1 MLLYYLIPNWT
12 SVMRHNLLPYPGP
25 NQPLVLGAW
34 VVYERSV
41 HHVVWLCRSLLY
53 RNSGGLQD
61 FMKVYR
67 AEQIRNVALI
77 SHVGAGKTSLVDAA
91 LFDSGA
97 VTRQGKVDEGSSI
110 SDYDPDELKRHIS
123 LNAKVLPVE
132 WKNHKI
138 NFIDTPG
145 YADFV
150 GEVKAGLRVAD
161 AALVV
166 VTAEKGVEVG
176 TELTWQYAD
185 ERNLP
190 RMVLINKLDR
200 ENTSFDTALKSLRD
214 QFGLKV
220 VPLQIPIGEQSSF
233 RGVVDLVSQ
242 KGYTFEGG
250 NKVQE
255 IAIPAELQESIGSYR
270 EQLIESA
277 VESDDEIME
286 KFLEGEELSDEEI
299 LSVIKK
305 GTRSGQLIPVLC
317 GTGSKNIG
325 VQTLL
330 DAVVDYLPA
339 ASDALPEDAKAFDDT
354 LSMFVYK
361 TAAAQVGTISYFRV
375 YSGTLKP
382 DTHVYNV
389 QTKAD
394 ERIGQLITTR
404 GKTQEPAT
412 EVPAGDFG
420 AVTKLTNTHT
430 GDTPAGSKDVT
441 TALDPINFP
450 EPCYTIAVYPRS
462 QADLDKMG
470 NALNHAAEEDRTLR
484 VTRDPDTAEVLLSG
498 MGESHLQIVI
508 EGIKRKFGVDLES
521 RDQRISYRETIRK
534 KARANGRHKRQSGG
548 HGQFG
553 DVWLEIEPLP
563 MGPDET
569 FIFDDKIVGGV
580 VPGQYIPGVE
590 KGVRESLKR
599 GFVSGNPMVYVKVAL
614 VDGKYHPVDSSAQSF
629 EIAASLGMQE
639 AVPQASPTLLE
650 PVMTVT
656 ITVPESNMGDV
667 MSDINTKRGRVLGMA
682 LVGDGMQQIT
692 ANVPQA
698 EMLHYA
704 TDLRSITQG
713 RGSFKMEFYQYEEV
727 PANVQQEIVAQHKKT
742 QEAKK

>member
-1 MLLYYLIPNWT
+1 
-12 SVMRHNLLPYPGP
+12 
-25 NQPLVLGAW
+25 
-34 VVYERSV
+34 
-41 HHVVWLCRSLLY
+41 
-53 RNSGGLQD
+53 
-61 FMKVYR
+61 MKVYR

-185 ERNLP
+185 ERNLA

-305 GTRSGQLIPVLC
+305 GT
-317 GTGSKNIG
+317 
-325 VQTLL
+325 
-330 DAVVDYLPA
+330 
-339 ASDALPEDAKAFDDT
+339 
-354 LSMFVYK
+354 
-361 TAAAQVGTISYFRV
+361 
-375 YSGTLKP
+375 
-382 DTHVYNV
+382 
-389 QTKAD
+389 
-394 ERIGQLITTR
+394 
-404 GKTQEPAT
+404 
-412 EVPAGDFG
+412 
-420 AVTKLTNTHT
+420 
-430 GDTPAGSKDVT
+430 
-441 TALDPINFP
+441 
-450 EPCYTIAVYPRS
+450 
-462 QADLDKMG
+462 
-470 NALNHAAEEDRTLR
+470 
-484 VTRDPDTAEVLLSG
+484 
-498 MGESHLQIVI
+498 
-508 EGIKRKFGVDLES
+508 
-521 RDQRISYRETIRK
+521 
-534 KARANGRHKRQSGG
+534 
-548 HGQFG
+548 
-553 DVWLEIEPLP
+553 
-563 MGPDET
+563 
-569 FIFDDKIVGGV
+569 
-580 VPGQYIPGVE
+580 
-590 KGVRESLKR
+590 
-599 GFVSGNPMVYVKVAL
+599 
-614 VDGKYHPVDSSAQSF
+614 
-629 EIAASLGMQE
+629 
-639 AVPQASPTLLE
+639 
-650 PVMTVT
+650 
-656 ITVPESNMGDV
+656 
-667 MSDINTKRGRVLGMA
+667 
-682 LVGDGMQQIT
+682 
-692 ANVPQA
+692 
-698 EMLHYA
+698 
-704 TDLRSITQG
+704 
-713 RGSFKMEFYQYEEV
+713 
-727 PANVQQEIVAQHKKT
+727 
-742 QEAKK
+742 

>member
-1 MLLYYLIPNWT
+1 
-12 SVMRHNLLPYPGP
+12 
-25 NQPLVLGAW
+25 
-34 VVYERSV
+34 
-41 HHVVWLCRSLLY
+41 
-53 RNSGGLQD
+53 
-61 FMKVYR
+61 MKVYR
-67 AEQIRNVALI
+67 AEQIRNVALV

-91 LFDSGA
+91 LYDSGA
-97 VTRQGKVDEGSSI
+97 ATRQGKVDEGSSVA
-110 SDYDPDELKRHIS
+110 DYDPDELKRSMTLH
-123 LNAKVLPVE
+123 AKAIPVE
-132 WKNHKI
+132 WKNTKI

-176 TELTWQYAD
+176 TELTWQYSD

-200 ENTSFDTALKSLRD
+200 ENTSFDNALKSLRD
-214 QFGLKV
+214 RFGLKV
-220 VPLQIPIGEQSSF
+220 VPLQIPIGEQSGF

-242 KGYTFEGG
+242 KGFTFEGG

-255 IAIPAELQESIGSYR
+255 VAIPAELKENISSYR

-277 VESDDEIME
+277 VESDDAMME
-286 KFLEGEELSDEEI
+286 KFLEGEELSDEEV
-299 LSVIKK
+299 LSVVKK

-317 GTGSKNIG
+317 GAGSKNIG

-330 DAVVDYLPA
+330 DAIVDYLPDA
-339 ASDALPEDAKAFDDT
+339 AETVPEDAKEFGNN
-354 LSMFVYK
+354 LSMFVFK
-361 TAAAQVGTISYFRV
+361 TAAAQVGTISTFRV
-375 YSGTLKP
+375 YTGTLKP
-382 DTHVYNV
+382 DTHVYNA

-394 ERIGQLITTR
+394 ERIGQLITPR

-412 EVPAGDFG
+412 EIPAGDIG
-420 AVTKLTNTHT
+420 AVAKLSNTHT
-430 GDTPAGSKDVT
+430 GDTLAGSKDVAT
-441 TALDPINFP
+441 TLTPINFP
-450 EPCYTIAVYPRS
+450 EPCYTVAVFPKS

-470 NALNHAAEEDRTLR
+470 NALSRVVEEDRTLR
-484 VTRDPDTAEVLLSG
+484 VTRDPETAEVLLSG
-498 MGESHLQIVI
+498 MGESHLQITI
-508 EGIKRKFGVDLES
+508 EGIKRKYGVDLEV
-521 RDQRISYRETIRK
+521 RDPRISYRETIRK

-563 MGPDET
+563 AGGEET
-569 FIFDDKIVGGV
+569 FVFEDKIVGGV

-727 PANVQQEIVAQHKKT
+727 PANVQQEIIAQHKKAA
-742 QEAKK
+742 EAKK

>member
-1 MLLYYLIPNWT
+1 
-12 SVMRHNLLPYPGP
+12 
-25 NQPLVLGAW
+25 
-34 VVYERSV
+34 
-41 HHVVWLCRSLLY
+41 
-53 RNSGGLQD
+53 
-61 FMKVYR
+61 MKVYR

-91 LFDSGA
+91 LYDSGA
-97 VTRQGKVDEGSSI
+97 ATRQGKVDEGSSVA
-110 SDYDPDELKRHIS
+110 DYDPDELKRSMTLH
-123 LNAKVLPVE
+123 AKAIPVE
-132 WKNHKI
+132 WKNTKI

-176 TELTWQYAD
+176 TELTWQYSD

-200 ENTSFDTALKSLRD
+200 ENTSFDNALKSLRD
-214 QFGLKV
+214 RFGLKV
-220 VPLQIPIGEQSSF
+220 VPLQIPIGEQSGF

-242 KGYTFEGG
+242 KGFTFEGG

-255 IAIPAELQESIGSYR
+255 VAIPAELKENISSYR

-277 VESDDEIME
+277 VESDDAMME
-286 KFLEGEELSDEEI
+286 KFLEGEELSDEEV
-299 LSVIKK
+299 LSVVKK

-317 GTGSKNIG
+317 GAGSKNIG

-330 DAVVDYLPA
+330 DAIVDYLPDA
-339 ASDALPEDAKAFDDT
+339 AETVPEDAKEFGNN
-354 LSMFVYK
+354 LSMFVFK
-361 TAAAQVGTISYFRV
+361 TAAAQVGTISTFRV

-394 ERIGQLITTR
+394 ERIGQLITPR

-412 EVPAGDFG
+412 EIPAGDIG
-420 AVTKLTNTHT
+420 AVAKLSNTHT
-430 GDTPAGSKDVT
+430 GDTLAATKDVT
-441 TALDPINFP
+441 TTLTPINFP
-450 EPCYTIAVYPRS
+450 EPCYTVAVFPKS

-470 NALNHAAEEDRTLR
+470 NALTRVVEEDRTLR
-484 VTRDPDTAEVLLSG
+484 VSRDPETAEVLLSG
-498 MGESHLQIVI
+498 MGESHLQITI
-508 EGIKRKFGVDLES
+508 EGIKRKYGVDLEV
-521 RDQRISYRETIRK
+521 RDPRISYRETIRK

-553 DVWLEIEPLP
+553 DVWLEIEPLAA
-563 MGPDET
+563 GGEET
-569 FIFDDKIVGGV
+569 FVFEDKIVGGV

-639 AVPQASPTLLE
+639 AVPLASPTLLE

-727 PANVQQEIVAQHKKT
+727 PANVQQEIIAQYKKAT
-742 QEAKK
+742 EAKK

>member
-1 MLLYYLIPNWT
+1 
-12 SVMRHNLLPYPGP
+12 
-25 NQPLVLGAW
+25 
-34 VVYERSV
+34 
-41 HHVVWLCRSLLY
+41 
-53 RNSGGLQD
+53 
-61 FMKVYR
+61 MKVYR
-67 AEQIRNVALI
+67 AEQIHNVALI

-91 LFDSGA
+91 VYDSGA

-110 SDYDPDELKRHIS
+110 SDFDPDELKRRMS

-132 WKNHKI
+132 WKNSKI
-138 NFIDTPG
+138 NLIDTPG
-145 YADFV
+145 YADFA

-190 RMVLINKLDR
+190 RIVLVNKLDR
-200 ENTSFDTALKSLRD
+200 ENTSFDNALMSLRD

-220 VPLQIPIGEQSSF
+220 VPLQIPIGEQTNF
-233 RGVVDLVSQ
+233 KGVVDLVTQ

-255 IAIPAELQESIGSYR
+255 IAIPAELKESINSYR

-277 VESDDEIME
+277 VESDDAIME
-286 KFLEGEELSDEEI
+286 KFLEGEELSDEEV
-299 LSVIKK
+299 LSVVQM

-317 GTGSKNIG
+317 GSASKNIG

-330 DAVVDYLPA
+330 DAIVEYLPNA
-339 ASDALPEDAKAFDDT
+339 AESVPEDAKAFGNN
-354 LSMFVYK
+354 LSLFVFK
-361 TAAAQVGTISYFRV
+361 TTAAQVGTISTFRV

-382 DTHVYNV
+382 DMHVYNV

-394 ERIGQLITTR
+394 ERIGQLVTQR
-404 GKTQEPAT
+404 GKSQEPAS
-412 EVPAGDFG
+412 EIPAGDIG
-420 AVTKLTNTHT
+420 AVAKLSNSHT
-430 GDTPAGSKDVT
+430 GDTLASSKDVT
-441 TALDPINFP
+441 ETLAPINFP
-450 EPCYTIAVYPRS
+450 EPCYTVAVFPKS

-470 NALNHAAEEDRTLR
+470 NALNRVVEEDRTLR
-484 VTRDPDTAEVLLSG
+484 VSRDPETAEVLLSG

-508 EGIKRKFGVDLES
+508 EGIKRKYGVDLEA

-563 MGPDET
+563 MSGEET
-569 FIFDDKIVGGV
+569 FVFEDKIVGGV

-599 GFVSGNPMVYVKVAL
+599 GFLSGNPMLYVKVAL

-629 EIAASLGMQE
+629 EVAGSLGMQE

-682 LVGDGMQQIT
+682 PLDNGMQQIT
-692 ANVPQA
+692 ANIPQA
-698 EMLHYA
+698 EVLHYA

-727 PANVQQEIVAQHKKT
+727 PANVQQEIIAQHKKAV
-742 QEAKK
+742 EAKK

>member
-1 MLLYYLIPNWT
+1 
-12 SVMRHNLLPYPGP
+12 
-25 NQPLVLGAW
+25 
-34 VVYERSV
+34 
-41 HHVVWLCRSLLY
+41 
-53 RNSGGLQD
+53 
-61 FMKVYR
+61 MKVYR

-190 RMVLINKLDR
+190 RMVLIDKLDR

-286 KFLEGEELSDEEI
+286 KFLEGEELSNEEI

-317 GTGSKNIG
+317 GAGSKNIA

-330 DAVVDYLPA
+330 DAVVDYLPGA
-339 ASDALPEDAKAFDDT
+339 ADALPEDAKAFDDT

-412 EVPAGDFG
+412 EIPAGDFG

-430 GDTPAGSKDVT
+430 GDTLAGSKDVT

-470 NALNHAAEEDRTLR
+470 NALNRAAEEDRTLR

-563 MGPDET
+563 IGSEDT
-569 FIFDDKIVGGV
+569 FVFEDKIVGGV

-590 KGVRESLKR
+590 KGVRESLRR
-599 GFVSGNPMVYVKVAL
+599 GFISGNPMLYVTVAL

-629 EIAASLGMQE
+629 EIAGSLGMQE
-639 AVPQASPTLLE
+639 AVPLASPTILE

-667 MSDINTKRGRVLGMA
+667 MSDIHTKRGRVLGMTPIGNN
-682 LVGDGMQQIT
+682 LQQIT

-698 EMLHYA
+698 ELLHYA

-713 RGSFKMEFYQYEEV
+713 RGSFTMEFYQYEEV
-727 PANVQQEIVAQHKKT
+727 PGNVQQEIITNYKKAQETKK
-742 QEAKK
+742 

>member
-1 MLLYYLIPNWT
+1 
-12 SVMRHNLLPYPGP
+12 
-25 NQPLVLGAW
+25 
-34 VVYERSV
+34 
-41 HHVVWLCRSLLY
+41 
-53 RNSGGLQD
+53 
-61 FMKVYR
+61 MKVYT
-67 AEQIRNVALI
+67 AEHIRNVALI

-91 LFDSGA
+91 LYDGGA

-110 SDYDPDELKRHIS
+110 ADYDPDELKRRMT

-132 WKNHKI
+132 WKNTKI

-150 GEVKAGLRVAD
+150 GEVKAGLRIAD

-190 RMVLINKLDR
+190 RMVLVNKLDR
-200 ENTSFDTALKSLRD
+200 ENTSFDTALESLRK

-220 VPLQIPIGEQSSF
+220 VPLQLPVGEQSGF

-242 KGYTFEGG
+242 KAYTFEGG

-255 IAIPAELQESIGSYR
+255 IPVPADLQDRISTYR

-277 VESDDEIME
+277 VESDDAVME
-286 KFLEGEELSDEEI
+286 KFLEGEELSDDEI
-299 LSVIKK
+299 LSVVKQ
-305 GTRSGQLIPVLC
+305 GTRTGQLIPVLC
-317 GTGSKNIG
+317 GAGSKNIG

-330 DAVVDYLPA
+330 DAIVDYLPSPIEA
-339 ASDALPEDAKAFDDT
+339 VSEDAKAFGDN
-354 LSMFVYK
+354 LSLFVFK
-361 TAAAQVGTISYFRV
+361 TAAAQVGTISTFRV
-375 YSGTLKP
+375 YSGKLKP

-394 ERIGQLITTR
+394 ERIGQLIIPR
-404 GKTQEPAT
+404 GKLQDTAT
-412 EVPAGDFG
+412 EIPAGDIG
-420 AVTKLTNTHT
+420 AAAKFSNTHT
-430 GDTPAGSKDVT
+430 GDTLTGSKDIT
-441 TALDPINFP
+441 ETLAPINFP
-450 EPCYTIAVYPRS
+450 EPCYTVAVFPKS
-462 QADLDKMG
+462 QADLDKMS
-470 NALNHAAEEDRTLR
+470 NALARVVEEDRTLR
-484 VTRDPDTAEVLLSG
+484 VTRDPETAEVLLSG
-498 MGESHLQIVI
+498 MGESHLQITI
-508 EGIKRKFGVDLES
+508 EGIKRKYGVDLEA
-521 RDQRISYRETIRK
+521 RDPRISYRETIRK

-553 DVWLEIEPLP
+553 DVWLELEPLP
-563 MGPDET
+563 MGGEET
-569 FIFDDKIVGGV
+569 FVFEDKIVGGV

-599 GFVSGNPMVYVKVAL
+599 GFISGNPMLYVKVAL

-639 AVPQASPTLLE
+639 AVPQASPTILE

-656 ITVPESNMGDV
+656 ITVPEGNMGDV

-682 LVGDGMQQIT
+682 SLDNGMQQIT

-698 EMLHYA
+698 EMLHYT

-727 PANVQQEIVAQHKKT
+727 PANVQQEIIT
-742 QEAKK
+742 QYKRSQSEK

>member
-1 MLLYYLIPNWT
+1 
-12 SVMRHNLLPYPGP
+12 
-25 NQPLVLGAW
+25 
-34 VVYERSV
+34 
-41 HHVVWLCRSLLY
+41 
-53 RNSGGLQD
+53 
-61 FMKVYR
+61 MKVYR

-91 LFDSGA
+91 LYDSGA

-110 SDYDPDELKRHIS
+110 SDYDPDELKRRMS
-123 LNAKVLPVE
+123 LNAKALPVE

-190 RMVLINKLDR
+190 RIVLVNKLDR
-200 ENTSFDTALKSLRD
+200 ENSSFDNALKSLRN
-214 QFGLKV
+214 QFGVKV
-220 VPLQIPIGEQSSF
+220 VPLQIPIGEQSGF
-233 RGVVDLVSQ
+233 RGVVDLVTQ
-242 KGYTFEGG
+242 KGFTFEGG

-255 IAIPAELQESIGSYR
+255 VAIPAELKESISRYR

-299 LSVIKK
+299 LSVVNK
-305 GTRSGQLIPVLC
+305 GTRTGQLVPVLC
-317 GTGSKNIG
+317 GSSSKNTG

-330 DAVVDYLPA
+330 DAIVDYLPSA
-339 ASDALPEDAKAFDDT
+339 AEALPVDAAAFDNT
-354 LSMFVYK
+354 VSMLIFK

-382 DTHVYNV
+382 DMHVYNV
-389 QTKAD
+389 QTRAD
-394 ERIGQLITTR
+394 ERIGQLNTPR
-404 GKTQEPAT
+404 GKLQEPAT
-412 EVPAGDFG
+412 EIPAGDIG
-420 AVTKLTNTHT
+420 AVAKLTNTHT
-430 GDTPAGSKDVT
+430 GDTLVGNKEIT
-441 TALDPINFP
+441 TTLDPINFP
-450 EPCYTIAVYPRS
+450 EPCFTVAVFPKS

-470 NALNHAAEEDRTLR
+470 NALNRVIEEDRTLR

-508 EGIKRKFGVDLES
+508 EGIKRKYGVDLEM
-521 RDQRISYRETIRK
+521 RDQRVSYRETIRK

-563 MGPDET
+563 MGPEET

-599 GFVSGNPMVYVKVAL
+599 GFISGNPMRYVKVAL

-639 AVPQASPTLLE
+639 AVPMASPTILE

-667 MSDINTKRGRVLGMA
+667 MSDINTKRGRVLGMSTI
-682 LVGDGMQQIT
+682 GNGMQQIT

-727 PANVQQEIVAQHKKT
+727 PANVQQEIIAQYEKT

>member
-1 MLLYYLIPNWT
+1 
-12 SVMRHNLLPYPGP
+12 
-25 NQPLVLGAW
+25 
-34 VVYERSV
+34 
-41 HHVVWLCRSLLY
+41 
-53 RNSGGLQD
+53 
-61 FMKVYR
+61 MKVYT
-67 AEQIRNVALI
+67 AEHIRNVALI
-77 SHVGAGKTSLVDAA
+77 SHVGAGKTSLIDAA

-110 SDYDPDELKRHIS
+110 SDYDPDELKRSMS

-132 WKNHKI
+132 WKNTKI

-150 GEVKAGLRVAD
+150 GEVKAGLRAAD

-190 RMVLINKLDR
+190 RMVLVNKLDR
-200 ENTSFDTALKSLRD
+200 ENTSFDTALESLRK

-220 VPLQIPIGEQSSF
+220 VALQLPIGEQSGF

-242 KGYTFEGG
+242 KAYTFEGG

-255 IAIPAELQESIGSYR
+255 IPVPADLADRISTYR

-277 VESDDEIME
+277 VESDDAMME
-286 KFLEGEELSDEEI
+286 KFLEGEELSDDEI
-299 LSVIKK
+299 LSVIKQ
-305 GTRSGQLIPVLC
+305 GTRTGQLIPVLC
-317 GTGSKNIG
+317 GAGSKNIG

-330 DAVVDYLPA
+330 DAIVDYLPSA
-339 ASDALPEDAKAFDDT
+339 ADALPEDAEAFGDT
-354 LSMFVYK
+354 LSLFVFK
-361 TAAAQVGTISYFRV
+361 TAAAQVGTISTFRV

-382 DTHVYNV
+382 DTHVFNV

-394 ERIGQLITTR
+394 ERIGQLIIPR
-404 GKTQEPAT
+404 GKMQDTAT
-412 EVPAGDFG
+412 EIPAGDIG
-420 AVTKLTNTHT
+420 AAAKFSNTHT
-430 GDTPAGSKDVT
+430 GDTLVGSKDT
-441 TALDPINFP
+441 TETLAPIDFP
-450 EPCYTIAVYPRS
+450 EPCYTVAVFPKS
-462 QADLDKMG
+462 QADLDKMS
-470 NALNHAAEEDRTLR
+470 NALARVVEEDRTLR
-484 VTRDPDTAEVLLSG
+484 VTRDPETAEVLLSG
-498 MGESHLQIVI
+498 MGESHLQITI
-508 EGIKRKFGVDLES
+508 EGIKRKYGVDLEA
-521 RDQRISYRETIRK
+521 RDPRISYRETIRK

-553 DVWLEIEPLP
+553 DVWLELEPLP
-563 MGPDET
+563 MGGEES
-569 FIFDDKIVGGV
+569 FVFEDKIVGGV

-599 GFVSGNPMVYVKVAL
+599 GFISGNPMLYVKVAL

-639 AVPQASPTLLE
+639 AVPMASPTLLE

-656 ITVPESNMGDV
+656 ITVPEGNMGDV

-682 LVGDGMQQIT
+682 SLDNGMQQIT

-698 EMLHYA
+698 EMLHYT

-727 PANVQQEIVAQHKKT
+727 PANVQQEIIAQHKKS
-742 QEAKK
+742 QEK

>member
-1 MLLYYLIPNWT
+1 
-12 SVMRHNLLPYPGP
+12 
-25 NQPLVLGAW
+25 
-34 VVYERSV
+34 
-41 HHVVWLCRSLLY
+41 
-53 RNSGGLQD
+53 
-61 FMKVYR
+61 MKVYT
-67 AEQIRNVALI
+67 AENIRNVALI

-91 LFDSGA
+91 LYDSGA
-97 VTRQGKVDEGSSI
+97 VTRQGKVDDGSSVA
-110 SDYDPDELKRHIS
+110 DHDTDELKRHMT

-132 WKNHKI
+132 WRNTKI

-145 YADFV
+145 YTDFV

-185 ERNLP
+185 ERKLP
-190 RMVLINKLDR
+190 RMVLVNKLDR
-200 ENTSFDTALKSLRD
+200 ENTSFDQALESLRN

-220 VPLQIPIGEQSSF
+220 VPLQLPIGEQAGF

-255 IAIPAELQESIGSYR
+255 VTIPAELKDKISSYR

-277 VESDDEIME
+277 VESDDDVME

-299 LSVIKK
+299 LSVVKK

-317 GTGSKNIG
+317 GSGSKNIG

-330 DAVVDYLPA
+330 DAMVDYLPSA
-339 ASDALPEDAKAFDDT
+339 ADSVPEDAKAFDNN
-354 LSMFVYK
+354 LSKFVFK
-361 TAAAQVGTISYFRV
+361 TAAAQVGTISNFRV
-375 YSGTLKP
+375 YTGTLKP
-382 DTHVYNV
+382 DSHVYNV

-394 ERIGQLITTR
+394 ERIGQLIIPR
-404 GKTQEPAT
+404 GKTQDTAT
-412 EVPAGDFG
+412 EIPAGDFG
-420 AVTKLTNTHT
+420 AVAKLSNTHT
-430 GDTPAGSKDVT
+430 GDTLTSSKDVT
-441 TALDPINFP
+441 ATLEPINFP
-450 EPCYTIAVYPRS
+450 QPSYTVAVFPKS
-462 QADLDKMG
+462 KADLDKMS
-470 NALNHAAEEDRTLR
+470 NALARVVEEDRTLR
-484 VTRDPDTAEVLLSG
+484 VTRDPQTAEVLLAG
-498 MGESHLQIVI
+498 IGESHIQITI
-508 EGIKRKFGVDLES
+508 EGIKRKYGVDLEA
-521 RDQRISYRETIRK
+521 RDPRISYRETIRK

-563 MGPDET
+563 IGGEET
-569 FIFDDKIVGGV
+569 FVFEDKIVGGV
-580 VPGQYIPGVE
+580 VPGQFIPGVE
-590 KGVRESLKR
+590 KGVRDSLKR
-599 GFVSGNPMVYVKVAL
+599 GFISGNPMVYVKVAL

-639 AVPQASPTLLE
+639 AVPLANPTILE
-650 PVMTVT
+650 PIMTVT

-667 MSDINTKRGRVLGMA
+667 MSDINTKRGRVLGMTP
-682 LVGDGMQQIT
+682 VGNGMQQIT

-704 TDLRSITQG
+704 SDLRSITQG
-713 RGSFKMEFYQYEEV
+713 RGSFTMEFYQYEEV
-727 PANVQQEIVAQHKKT
+727 PPNVQQEIIAQYKKEKA
-742 QEAKK
+742 EAEK